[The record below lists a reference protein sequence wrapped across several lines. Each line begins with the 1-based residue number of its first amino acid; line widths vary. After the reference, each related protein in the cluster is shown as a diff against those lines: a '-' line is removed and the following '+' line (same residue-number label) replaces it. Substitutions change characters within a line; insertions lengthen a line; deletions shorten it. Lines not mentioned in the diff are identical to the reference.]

1 MSQMIKD
8 VLQSKGYELCGLIGE
23 GATAQVYY
31 IKEVLTKAEYAC
43 KISSRIRWIGPEAEL
58 LKSIQHP
65 LFPKWK
71 AYWEVDGKGYL
82 VMEYITGSSLE
93 NHLRRRGIL
102 GQEETVRIAL
112 ELADGLRYLHEKEQR
127 FIYRDLKPDN
137 IMIQPD
143 GKARLL
149 DLGAVAIPENCRA
162 GTIGYAAPEQ
172 QLLSEENVKS
182 IVLTPVSDIYS
193 LGMVMHY
200 MLTGRNPLLTK
211 EEMKPVRKYDSG
223 IWFGLDDI
231 INRCISI
238 LPQERIPGMR
248 ELMTEL
254 SRYYRQSKVQ
264 IVRQEIKVL
273 LSKRKRQKVIFNKDI
288 CLSDYKNL

>member
-1 MSQMIKD
+1 MSQVIKD

-31 IKEVLTKAEYAC
+31 IREILPKAEYAC
-43 KISSRIRWIGPEAEL
+43 KISDHIRWIGPEAEL
-58 LKSIQHP
+58 LKAIQHP

-82 VMEYITGSSLE
+82 VMEYIAGNSLE
-93 NHLRRRGIL
+93 NHLRRRGIF
-102 GQEETVRIAL
+102 GQEETVRIVL
-112 ELADGLRYLHEKEQR
+112 ELADGLRYLHEKDGG

-143 GKARLL
+143 GTARLL
-149 DLGAVAIPENCRA
+149 DLGAAAISENCRA
-162 GTIGYAAPEQ
+162 GTIGYAAPEL
-172 QLLSEENVKS
+172 QLMSEQKIKS
-182 IVLTPVSDIYS
+182 IALTPVSDIYS

-211 EEMKPVRKYDSG
+211 EEMKPVRKYDSR

-238 LPQERIPGMR
+238 QPQERIPGMR
-248 ELMTEL
+248 QLMTEL
-254 SRYYRQSKVQ
+254 SRYYRQSKAQ
-264 IVRQEIKVL
+264 IARQEIKVL
-273 LSKRKRQKVIFNKDI
+273 LSKRKRQKIIFSKDI

>member
-1 MSQMIKD
+1 MSQVIKD
-8 VLQSKGYELCGLIGE
+8 VLQNRGYELCGLIGK

-31 IKEVLTKAEYAC
+31 IKEILTKTEYAC
-43 KISSRIRWIGPEAEL
+43 KISDHIRWIAPEAEL
-58 LKSIQHP
+58 LKSLQHP

-71 AYWEVDGKGYL
+71 DYWEVNGKGYL
-82 VMEYITGSSLE
+82 VMEYIAGSSLE
-93 NHLRRRGIL
+93 NHLKRRGVF
-102 GQEETVRIAL
+102 GQKETVRIGL
-112 ELADGLRYLHEKEQR
+112 ELADGLRYLHEKDGG

-137 IMIQPD
+137 IMIRPD
-143 GKARLL
+143 GKAKLL
-149 DLGAVAIPENCRA
+149 DLGTAAIPENCRA

-172 QLLSEENVKS
+172 QLMSEEKVKS
-182 IVLTPVSDIYS
+182 IVLTPNSDIYS

-211 EEMKPVRKYDSG
+211 EEMKPVRKYDSY

-231 INRCISI
+231 ISRCISI

-254 SRYYRQSKVQ
+254 SHYYRQTKAQ
-264 IVRQEIKVL
+264 IARQEIKVL
-273 LSKRKRQKVIFNKDI
+273 LSKRKHQKVIFSKDI

>member
-1 MSQMIKD
+1 MSQVIKD
-8 VLQSKGYELCGLIGE
+8 VLQNRGYELCGLIGK

-31 IKEVLTKAEYAC
+31 IKEILTKTEYAC
-43 KISSRIRWIGPEAEL
+43 KISDHIRWIAPEAEL
-58 LKSIQHP
+58 LKSLQHP

-71 AYWEVDGKGYL
+71 AYWEVNGKGYL
-82 VMEYITGSSLE
+82 VMEYIAGSSLE
-93 NHLRRRGIL
+93 NHLKRRGVF
-102 GQEETVRIAL
+102 GQKETVRIGL
-112 ELADGLRYLHEKEQR
+112 ELADGLRYLHEKDGG

-137 IMIQPD
+137 IMIRPD
-143 GKARLL
+143 GKAKLL
-149 DLGAVAIPENCRA
+149 DLGTAAIPENCRA

-172 QLLSEENVKS
+172 QLMSEEKVKS
-182 IVLTPVSDIYS
+182 IVLTPNSDIYS

-211 EEMKPVRKYDSG
+211 EEMKPVRKYDSY

-231 INRCISI
+231 ISRCISI

-254 SRYYRQSKVQ
+254 SHYYRQTKAQ
-264 IVRQEIKVL
+264 IARQEIKVL
-273 LSKRKRQKVIFNKDI
+273 LSKRKHQKVIFSKDI

>member
-1 MSQMIKD
+1 MSQVIKD
-8 VLQSKGYELCGLIGE
+8 VLQSKGYELYGLIGE

-43 KISSRIRWIGPEAEL
+43 KISDHIRWIGPEAEL
-58 LKSIQHP
+58 LKSVQHP

-71 AYWEVDGKGYL
+71 EYWEVDGKGYL
-82 VMEYITGSSLE
+82 VMEYITGSSLK
-93 NHLRRRGIL
+93 NHLRRRGVF

-112 ELADGLRYLHEKEQR
+112 ELADGLRYLHEKER
-127 FIYRDLKPDN
+127 GFIYRDLKPDN
-137 IMIQPD
+137 IMIQSD

-149 DLGAVAIPENCRA
+149 DLGAAAITDNCRA

-211 EEMKPVRKYDSG
+211 EEMKSVRKYDSG

-248 ELMTEL
+248 EIMTEL

-264 IVRQEIKVL
+264 IARQEIKVL
-273 LSKRKRQKVIFNKDI
+273 LSKQKRQKVIFSKDI